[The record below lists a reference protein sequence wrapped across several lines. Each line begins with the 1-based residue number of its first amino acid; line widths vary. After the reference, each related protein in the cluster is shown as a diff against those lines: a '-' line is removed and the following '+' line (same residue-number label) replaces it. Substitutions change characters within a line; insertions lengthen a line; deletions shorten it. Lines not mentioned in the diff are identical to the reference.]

1 MITPVRTYPNAM
13 KNWGCIITST
23 VSIIRDWEGI
33 LRRSN
38 RAERGM
44 DRYYYPLN
52 PITDSDLLGL
62 ITCGTD
68 RDDPGKL
75 LR

>member
-1 MITPVRTYPNAM
+1 MITPVKAYPNAM
-13 KNWGCIITST
+13 KNWGCIITSI

-38 RAERGM
+38 RAERGWN
-44 DRYYYPLN
+44 RYHSPLN
-52 PITDSDLLGL
+52 PITDSDPLGL
-62 ITCGTD
+62 ITCGANRGD
-68 RDDPGKL
+68 SGKL